1 MEVRILLN
9 SGGYSSALEHVTSI
23 YEVLGPIFGIKES
36 LKSLGELLEPRV
48 PAHLT
53 PQLWGGTTL
62 VKILGSH
69 LHTITPTRSDVR
81 LIALCLAQKDVVS
94 PSS

>member
-1 MEVRILLN
+1 MRVRILN

-23 YEVLGPIFGIKES
+23 YEVLGPVFGVRES
-36 LKSLGELLEPRV
+36 LKRLGELLEPRV
-48 PAHLT
+48 PAHLA

-69 LHTITPTRSDVR
+69 LQTITPTGSDVR
-81 LIALCLAQKDVVS
+81 LIAFCLAQKDVVS
-94 PSS
+94 PHS